1 MNRTGGLL
9 LSIVIWAVV
18 LPFSGEW
25 PPRSRAEEDQ
35 RKIVERWELVPP
47 EGYELYG
54 GADIESR
61 VDGAG
66 KIFVSA
72 TGETSRGFGG
82 LMWVQQADGA
92 GGWKSTPIDL
102 GELYPGGRGSLSVE
116 NDGQLYLTQWG
127 HKSQAWRL
135 RIAAWKPLSK

>member
-1 MNRTGGLL
+1 M
-9 LSIVIWAVV
+9 
-18 LPFSGEW
+18 W
-25 PPRSRAEEDQ
+25 PSRGRAEED
-35 RKIVERWELVPP
+35 KESKVERLELVPP

-66 KIFVSA
+66 RIFVAA

-82 LMWVQQADGA
+82 LMWMQQPDGE
-92 GGWKSTPIDL
+92 GGWKSTPIEI

-116 NDGQLYLTQWG
+116 SDGHLYLTQWG
-127 HKSQAWRL
+127 QKSKAWRL
-135 RIAAWKPLSK
+135 RIAAWKPHSQ